1 MRCKALGMKSFYN
14 IEKVIKKFDESL
26 GIEISENKDCY
37 LYVSTDKHRYYIG
50 YFNTDE
56 IEDKKDLMFYLDC
69 IKAKE
74 I

>member
-1 MRCKALGMKSFYN
+1 MNLSN
-14 IEKVIKKFDESL
+14 IERVIKKFDEKL
-26 GIEISENKDCY
+26 GIELTEYRDCY

-50 YFNTDE
+50 YFNIEE
-56 IEDKKDLMFYLDC
+56 IENKKDLMFYLDC

>member
-1 MRCKALGMKSFYN
+1 MRYKALGMMIHN
-14 IEKVIKKFDESL
+14 IERVIKKFDERL
-26 GIEISENKDCY
+26 GIELTEDKDCY

-50 YFNTDE
+50 YFNLYE
-56 IEDKKDLMFYLDC
+56 IENKKDLLFYLDC